1 MSVENAAS
9 GNGIDCG
16 STCRNF
22 SKSNV
27 GNTRNVKSRAGR
39 VFYLPALLCT
49 ILVQDGKE
57 GDADA
62 L

>member
-1 MSVENAAS
+1 MNTKNTPAKAVFECMATWR
-9 GNGIDCG
+9 I
-16 STCRNF
+16 F

-27 GNTRNVKSRAGR
+27 GNTRNEKSRAGR

>member
-1 MSVENAAS
+1 MNAA
-9 GNGIDCG
+9 NTADLAGIYCVT
-16 STCRNF
+16 TCRIF

-27 GNTRNVKSRAGR
+27 GNKIFINSRAGC